1 MLSRATEAVAAKL
14 RDSKTTFVLETL
26 GNSVSGAPQPVII
39 RNKELDEAKSLLF
52 SHFCSQDKNQKSY
65 SVEVISY

>member
-26 GNSVSGAPQPVII
+26 SNSVSGAPQPVII
-39 RNKELDEAKSLLF
+39 RNKQLDEAKSLLF

-65 SVEVISY
+65 SAEVISY